1 MGQLHYQY
9 KRHRMLDTN
18 RILEAAN
25 YDFNGKKILIT
36 GASGGIGFA
45 TAKKLIDSG
54 AEVYTNSR
62 REIKIISENHHHFCG
77 DISED
82 STIEKWISDLPNI
95 DGVVYSA
102 GILDTMPIRF
112 AKKEKMMK
120 TWDINFFAAVNLSAQ
135 LIKKK
140 KLNKQ
145 GAFVFISSISAKH
158 PYIGGSMY
166 TASKAALET
175 YSKVLALEL
184 KGKLIRSNCIA
195 PAMVK
200 TEMYEK
206 GIEKGSL
213 EFMEEHVAKY
223 PFGAGESEDLA
234 QAACFLLSD
243 AARWINGITLTMDG
257 GFLLQG
263 T

>member
-1 MGQLHYQY
+1 
-9 KRHRMLDTN
+9 MLDTN
-18 RILEAAN
+18 RILDAVAF
-25 YDFNGKKILIT
+25 DFSGKNILIT
-36 GASGGIGFA
+36 GASGGIGYA
-45 TAKKLIDSG
+45 TAKKLINSG
-54 AEVYTNSR
+54 ASVYTNSR
-62 REIKIISENHHHFCG
+62 RSIEIISEKHIHFKG
-77 DISED
+77 DISDEAILEEW
-82 STIEKWISDLPNI
+82 TNLLPSI

-120 TWDINFFAAVNLSAQ
+120 TWDINFFAAVNLSAL

-140 KLNKQ
+140 KLNTY
-145 GAFVFISSISAKH
+145 GSFVFISSISAKH

-184 KGKLIRSNCIA
+184 KGKFIRSNCIA

-223 PFGAGESEDLA
+223 PFGAGEPEDLA
-234 QAACFLLSD
+234 QATCFLLSD

>member
-1 MGQLHYQY
+1 
-9 KRHRMLDTN
+9 MLDTN

-25 YDFNGKKILIT
+25 FDFNGKKIIIT
-36 GASGGIGFA
+36 GASGGIGYA

-62 REIKIISENHHHFCG
+62 RNIDK
-77 DISED
+77 
-82 STIEKWISDLPNI
+82 ISDTHFHFSGDLSDEKVQEEWVNQLPSI

-102 GILDTMPIRF
+102 GILDGMPIRF

-120 TWDINFFAAVNLSAQ
+120 TWDINFFAAVNLSAL

-140 KLNKQ
+140 RLNTYSS
-145 GAFVFISSISAKH
+145 FVFISSISAKH

-166 TASKAALET
+166 TASKSALET

-184 KGKLIRSNCIA
+184 KGKFIRSNCLA

-206 GIEKGSL
+206 GIEKGSK
-213 EFMEEHVAKY
+213 EFMEEHVSKY
-223 PFGAGESEDLA
+223 PFGAGEPEDLA

-263 T
+263 G

>member
-1 MGQLHYQY
+1 
-9 KRHRMLDTN
+9 MLETN
-18 RILEAAN
+18 RILEAAT
-25 YDFNGKKILIT
+25 YDFSGKNILIT
-36 GASGGIGFA
+36 GASGGIGYA
-45 TAKKLIDSG
+45 IAKKLIASG
-54 AEVYTNSR
+54 AQVFTNSR
-62 REIKIISENHHHFCG
+62 RNISSISEKHVHFSG
-77 DISED
+77 DLSNEAILE
-82 STIEKWISDLPNI
+82 EWVEQLPKI

-102 GILDTMPIRF
+102 GILDSSPIRF

-120 TWDINFFAAVNLSAQ
+120 TWDINFFAAVNLSAL

-140 KLNKQ
+140 RLNSY
-145 GAFVFISSISAKH
+145 GSFVFISSISAKH

-184 KGKLIRSNCIA
+184 KSKYIRSNCLA

-200 TEMYEK
+200 TEMYER
-206 GIEKGSL
+206 GIEKGSK
-213 EFMEEHVAKY
+213 EFMEEHVNKY
-223 PFGAGESEDLA
+223 PFGAGEPEDLA

-243 AARWINGITLTMDG
+243 AARWINGVTITLDG

-263 T
+263 S

>member
-1 MGQLHYQY
+1 
-9 KRHRMLDTN
+9 MLDTN
-18 RILEAAN
+18 RILEAA
-25 YDFNGKKILIT
+25 DFDFKGKSILIT
-36 GASGGIGFA
+36 GASGGIGYA
-45 TAKKLIDSG
+45 TAKKLINSG
-54 AEVYTNSR
+54 ANVYTNSR
-62 REIKIISENHHHFCG
+62 REVDQISENHIHFVG
-77 DISED
+77 DLSDE
-82 STIEKWISDLPNI
+82 STIENWVSQIPSI

-102 GILDTMPIRF
+102 GLLDTMPIRF

-120 TWDINFFAAVNLSAQ
+120 TWDINFFAAVTLSSL

-140 KLNKQ
+140 KLNNY

-184 KGKLIRSNCIA
+184 KGKFIRSNCLA

-213 EFMEEHVAKY
+213 EFMEEHVNKY
-223 PFGAGESEDLA
+223 PFGAGEPEDLA

-243 AARWINGITLTMDG
+243 AARWINGITITMDG

>member
-1 MGQLHYQY
+1 
-9 KRHRMLDTN
+9 MLETN

-25 YDFNGKKILIT
+25 YDFKGKNILIT
-36 GASGGIGFA
+36 GVSGGIGYA
-45 TAKKLIDSG
+45 VAKKLIASG
-54 AEVYTNSR
+54 AEIYTNSR
-62 REIKIISENHHHFCG
+62 RDVEIISEKHHHFCG
-77 DISED
+77 DISDED
-82 STIEKWISDLPNI
+82 TLESWISEIPNI

-102 GILDTMPIRF
+102 GILDTYPIRF

-120 TWDINFFAAVNLSAQ
+120 TWDINFFAAVNLSVH

-140 KLNKQ
+140 KLNRN
-145 GAFVFISSISAKH
+145 GAFVFISSISAKF

-166 TASKAALET
+166 TTSKAALET

-184 KGKLIRSNCIA
+184 KDKLIRCNCIA
-195 PAMVK
+195 SAMVK

-206 GIEKGSL
+206 GIERGSK
-213 EFMEEHVAKY
+213 ESMEEHVAKY
-223 PFGAGESEDLA
+223 PLGAGESEDLA
-234 QAACFLLSD
+234 QATCFLLSD

-263 T
+263 A

>member
-1 MGQLHYQY
+1 MF
-9 KRHRMLDTN
+9 DTN

-25 YDFNGKKILIT
+25 YDFNGKNILIT
-36 GASGGIGFA
+36 GASGGIGYA
-45 TAKKLIDSG
+45 TAKKLIASG
-54 AEVYTNSR
+54 ASVYTNSR
-62 REIKIISENHHHFCG
+62 RIIKTISKKHTHFQG
-77 DISED
+77 DISDE
-82 STIEKWISDLPNI
+82 TILEEWVRQLPEI

-120 TWDINFFAAVNLSAQ
+120 TWDINFFAAVNLSSL
-135 LIKKK
+135 LIKRK
-140 KLNKQ
+140 KLNTY
-145 GAFVFISSISAKH
+145 GSFVFISSISAKH

-175 YSKVLALEL
+175 YAKVLALEL
-184 KGKLIRSNCIA
+184 KGKYIRSNCLA

-200 TEMYEK
+200 TEMYQK
-206 GIEKGSL
+206 GIEKGSK
-213 EFMEEHVAKY
+213 EFMDEHVDKY

-263 T
+263 S

>member
-1 MGQLHYQY
+1 
-9 KRHRMLDTN
+9 MLDTN

-25 YDFNGKKILIT
+25 YDFKGKSILVT

-45 TAKKLIDSG
+45 TIKKLIDSG
-54 AEVYTNSR
+54 ANVYSNSR
-62 REIKIISENHHHFCG
+62 REIKQVSENHHHLAG
-77 DISED
+77 DLSEE
-82 STIEKWISDLPNI
+82 SFIEQWVKTLPEL

-120 TWDINFFAAVNLSAQ
+120 TWSINYFSAVTLSSL
-135 LIKKK
+135 LIKKR
-140 KLNKQ
+140 KLNAH

-166 TASKAALET
+166 TGSKSALET
-175 YSKVLALEL
+175 FSKVLALEL
-184 KGKLIRSNCIA
+184 KGKMIRSNCIA

-206 GIEKGSL
+206 GVEKGSL

-223 PFGAGESEDLA
+223 PFGAGEPEDLA
-234 QAACFLLSD
+234 QATCFLLSD

-257 GFLLQG
+257 GFLLTG